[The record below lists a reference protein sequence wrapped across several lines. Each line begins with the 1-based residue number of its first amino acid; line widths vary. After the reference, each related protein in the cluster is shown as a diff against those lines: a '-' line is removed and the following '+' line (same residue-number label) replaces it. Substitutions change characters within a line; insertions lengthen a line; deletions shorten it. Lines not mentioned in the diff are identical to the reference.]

1 MRPRP
6 AGGGGRGGQRRG
18 AQVSF
23 AVSEGPMTFKVG
35 DAAEVSKTITD
46 EDVRWFAELT
56 GDRNPVH
63 LDESYA
69 KTTRFGRRIA
79 HGMLGAS
86 LISTVLAS
94 ELPGPGSVYL
104 NQTLRFNAPVYLGET
119 ITARDIEKH
128 VREDKPVV
136 TLETVCTNQRGER
149 VVEGEAVVLVP
160 KAE

>member
-1 MRPRP
+1 M
-6 AGGGGRGGQRRG
+6 ALN
-18 AQVSF
+18 
-23 AVSEGPMTFKVG
+23 VG
-35 DAAEVSKTITD
+35 DGAEVSKTITD
-46 EDVRWFAELT
+46 EDVRAFAELT

-63 LDESYA
+63 LDEDYA
-69 KTTRFGRRIA
+69 STTRFGRRIA

-86 LISTVLAS
+86 LISTVLAG

-104 NQTLRFNAPVYLGET
+104 SQTLRFNAPVFLGDT
-119 ITARDIEKH
+119 VTARVTVKH

-160 KAE
+160 RDK

>member
-1 MRPRP
+1 
-6 AGGGGRGGQRRG
+6 
-18 AQVSF
+18 
-23 AVSEGPMTFKVG
+23 MTFNVG

-46 EDVRWFAELT
+46 EDVRAFAELT

-63 LDESYA
+63 LDEEYA
-69 KTTRFGRRIA
+69 ATTRFGRRIA

-94 ELPGPGSVYL
+94 ELPGAGSVYL
-104 NQTLRFNAPVYLGET
+104 SQTLRFNAPVYLEDT
-119 ITARDIEKH
+119 VTARVTVKH

-136 TLETVCTNQRGER
+136 TLETVCVNQRGER

-160 KAE
+160 KNR